1 MSRTPKICKSQQVTK
16 VPAIV
21 SLARK
26 SAKQSKPWNILE
38 PFDKSF
44 GAPFGTQNLGGFG
57 AVNPRCLT
65 GLGYKCAAAQSA
77 FWAGQML
84 GPTSASSIRGFLW
97 SNHKLGSGGFI
108 KIASEESAS
117 ERCPLQ
123 LFQF

>member
-44 GAPFGTQNLGGFG
+44 GTTQNLGGFG
-57 AVNPRCLT
+57 AVGAVNPVSPVSPVSPVAL
-65 GLGYKCAAAQSA
+65 
-77 FWAGQML
+77 
-84 GPTSASSIRGFLW
+84 
-97 SNHKLGSGGFI
+97 
-108 KIASEESAS
+108 
-117 ERCPLQ
+117 
-123 LFQF
+123 